1 MSSPFPKSL
10 KNYLSKITS
19 PSKQSPLRRQKTP
32 SITAGDGGDLSDVD
46 KSLFE
51 DFGSLYREEYEE
63 GRSVPLDSLRGSGR
77 FFVETGSSRSSRIT
91 DDMFSSSAAAS
102 PTNEASST
110 SEEQAGGDLAPED
123 FAVLHMDAADP
134 YDAFRQSMLEMVEA
148 RIDLNRS
155 VDWKFLEELL
165 FCYFDMN
172 KRKSRRHILRA
183 FVDVVVFLRQISGES
198 AESLP
203 PVDNGDLDEEM

>member
-1 MSSPFPKSL
+1 MTSPFPKSL

-19 PSKQSPLRRQKTP
+19 LSKQSPLRRRKSP
-32 SITAGDGGDLSDVD
+32 SITAGDGGD

-63 GRSVPLDSLRGSGR
+63 GSSLPLDSPRPPPDNLLGSGR

-91 DDMFSSSAAAS
+91 DDLFSSSAAS

-110 SEEQAGGDLAPED
+110 SED
-123 FAVLHMDAADP
+123 FAVLHMDAPDP

-148 RIDLNRS
+148 RIDLNRG

-172 KRKSRRHILRA
+172 KKKSRRHILRA

-198 AESLP
+198 PESPP
-203 PVDNGDLDEEM
+203 PVDDGELDEEI

>member
-10 KNYLSKITS
+10 KNYFSKITS
-19 PSKQSPLRRQKTP
+19 PSKQSPLRRRKSP

-63 GRSVPLDSLRGSGR
+63 GSSLPLNSPRPLRGSGR

-91 DDMFSSSAAAS
+91 DDTFSSSA
-102 PTNEASST
+102 ASST
-110 SEEQAGGDLAPED
+110 SEEQAGGDLAAED
-123 FAVLHMDAADP
+123 FLVLHMEAPDP

-172 KRKSRRHILRA
+172 KKKSRRHILRA
-183 FVDVVVFLRQISGES
+183 FVDVVVFLRQISGDS
-198 AESLP
+198 QESLP
-203 PVDNGDLDEEM
+203 PVDDGELDEEM